1 MQLPPEITL
10 LAHAGHSALQL
21 LTRHGRA
28 IVALH
33 GAQLLS
39 WIPTG
44 QREVFWLS
52 PDALPEPAAIRGGVP
67 VCWPWF
73 AKQGMPD
80 GTMQHGPVRGLPW
93 QISAI
98 HASSDEEIS
107 LSLQPCAQV
116 AQEASF
122 SALAP
127 GLQVSLR
134 ITLGQTLS
142 QSLQTRNLG
151 DQPFQLTQALH
162 SYFAVS
168 HAAQVS
174 IDGLL
179 GLPYQDRLRDLATDV
194 QRSAFALDQACD
206 RTYAQPPSQL
216 PAGAAQP
223 PAHRY
228 RLNDPAWQRRIV
240 IDTLGSASVV
250 VWNPGNETAARMAD
264 VPDDG
269 WQDFF
274 CIEAANAGPDV
285 VTLAPGAA
293 HRLAQT
299 LSVQT

>member
-10 LAHAGHSALQL
+10 LEHAGHSALQL

-52 PDALPEPAAIRGGVP
+52 PSALPEPAAIRGGVP

-73 AKQGMPD
+73 ARQGMPD
-80 GTMQHGPVRGLPW
+80 GAMQHGPVRGLSW

-116 AQEASF
+116 TQEAHL

-142 QSLQTRNLG
+142 QSLQTRNSG
-151 DQPFQLTQALH
+151 NQPFQLTQALH

-168 HAAQVS
+168 HAEQVG

-179 GLPYQDRLRDLATDV
+179 GLTYQDRLRDLATNV

-206 RTYAQPPSQL
+206 RTYAQPQS
-216 PAGAAQP
+216 PADAAQP
-223 PAHRY
+223 SAHRY
-228 RLNDPAWQRRIV
+228 RLSDPAWQRRIA

-250 VWNPGNETAARMAD
+250 VWNPGHETARRMAD

-293 HRLAQT
+293 HSLAQT
-299 LSVQT
+299 LRVMPA

>member
-1 MQLPPEITL
+1 MQRPPEITL
-10 LAHAGHSALQL
+10 VDHAGHRALQL
-21 LTRHGRA
+21 ATRHGRA
-28 IVALH
+28 VVALH

-52 PDALPEPAAIRGGVP
+52 PGALPEPAAIRGGVP

-80 GTMQHGPVRGLPW
+80 GAMQHGPVRGLPW

-98 HASSDEEIS
+98 HASSGEEVS

-116 AQEASF
+116 AQEAHLR
-122 SALAP
+122 ALAP

-142 QSLQTRNLG
+142 QSLQTRNSG

-174 IDGLL
+174 IDGLV

-194 QRSAFALDQACD
+194 QRSAFALEQACD
-206 RTYAQPPSQL
+206 RTYAQPP
-216 PAGAAQP
+216 AGAAQP
-223 PAHRY
+223 SAHRY
-228 RLNDPAWQRRIV
+228 RLSDPAWQRRIV

-250 VWNPGNETAARMAD
+250 VWNPGRETARRMAD
-264 VPDDG
+264 VPG
-269 WQDFF
+269 HSWQDFF

-285 VTLAPGAA
+285 VTLAPGAT
-293 HRLAQT
+293 HSLAQT
-299 LSVQT
+299 LSVMPA

>member
-10 LAHAGHSALQL
+10 VEHAGHSALQL
-21 LTRHGRA
+21 STRHGRA

-39 WIPTG
+39 WIPSG

-52 PDALPEPAAIRGGVP
+52 PSALPEPAAIRGGVP

-73 AKQGMPD
+73 ARQGMPD
-80 GTMQHGPVRGLPW
+80 GAMQHGPVRGLPW
-93 QISAI
+93 QISVI
-98 HASSDEEIS
+98 HASSDEEVS

-122 SALAP
+122 TTLAP

-142 QSLQTRNLG
+142 QTLQTRNLG
-151 DQPFQLTQALH
+151 DQPFALTQALH

-168 HAAQVS
+168 HAEQVS

-194 QRSAFALDQACD
+194 QRSAFALEQACD
-206 RTYAQPPSQL
+206 RTYAQPPT
-216 PAGAAQP
+216 GAAQP
-223 PAHRY
+223 PVHRY
-228 RLNDPAWQRRIV
+228 RLSDPAWQRRIV

-250 VWNPGNETAARMAD
+250 VWNPGRETAHRMAD
-264 VPDDG
+264 VPDEG

-274 CIEAANAGPDV
+274 CIETANAGPDV

-293 HRLAQT
+293 HSLAQT
-299 LSVQT
+299 LSVVPA